1 MFYDSLL
8 ENKGCTEKER
18 GKLMEH
24 IIEVQSATK
33 RINDKV
39 LLDDVNL
46 QVKKGE
52 IIGIIGRNGS
62 GKTVLFKCICGFMK
76 LDTGKILV
84 NDREIGKNCNMPK
97 DTGII
102 IESPGF
108 LPAYSGY
115 RNLLFLANIKGKTKR
130 EKICEAMKQVGL
142 EPENKKAVKTYSMGM
157 KQRLAIAQAIM
168 EDQNILILDEP
179 MNGLDDGGV
188 EDTRRL
194 LLKLREQGKTILIAS
209 HMKEDIDVLCDK
221 VFRME
226 KGKMSIVQTAE

>member
-1 MFYDSLL
+1 MD
-8 ENKGCTEKER
+8 
-18 GKLMEH
+18 H
-24 IIEVQSATK
+24 IIEVQNATK
-33 RINDKV
+33 RINNKI

-46 QVKKGE
+46 QVQKGE
-52 IIGIIGRNGS
+52 IVGIIGRNGS

-76 LDTGKILV
+76 LDLGKILV
-84 NDREIGKNCNMPK
+84 NDKEMGKNCNMAEN
-97 DTGII
+97 TGII

-115 RNLLFLANIKGKTKR
+115 RNLLFLADIKSRAKR

-142 EPENKKAVKTYSMGM
+142 DPNSKKAVKTYSMGM

-179 MNGLDDGGV
+179 MNGLDDDGV
-188 EDTRRL
+188 EDTRKL

-221 VFRME
+221 VYRME
-226 KGKMSIVQTAE
+226 KGKISIAQTAKQS